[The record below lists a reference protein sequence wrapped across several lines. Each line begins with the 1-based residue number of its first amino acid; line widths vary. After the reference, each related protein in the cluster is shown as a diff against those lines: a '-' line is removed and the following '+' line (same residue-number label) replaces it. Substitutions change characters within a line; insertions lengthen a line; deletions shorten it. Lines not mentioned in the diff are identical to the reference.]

1 MEIQKIKIKSDYKL
15 PDIIHDIEKGI
26 LRIPQFQRE
35 FIWEKSKVIKLL
47 DSIYKEYPIGSFFFW
62 NTPKKYYF
70 FYKDIAELNLP
81 KPDKYEKMSLIIDGQ
96 QRLTSLYV
104 TVKGLTLYGRDYS
117 KICFDL
123 DKKEFIDRKPDRQR
137 FISLSNLFSDEH
149 FELYNGLTPERK
161 ESFNQC
167 VRKFYNYPFS
177 AVDVRDKE
185 LDEVCDIFERINQGG
200 RRLNLFD
207 LISASTWSTN
217 FDLRKAVD
225 EENDILEKRG
235 FGRIDNEVFTQ
246 TLALISKNSCTRSS
260 QLQLRKEDITEHW
273 KNTVEVTRQAVDY
286 LRNNLGTVHYLFIP
300 YRGMISLVAYLFY
313 KNKARS
319 LDNKQSE
326 LLASWFWQVAFA
338 ERYSASTLTLMTE
351 DGKLFDK
358 VAEKKDV
365 KIHFPFSLDIDSL
378 MKIRMYRKSA
388 IKNGVLCLLATK
400 HPRHLKNNSL
410 LSLGDDYY
418 SDFNSSEKH
427 HIFPKSVI
435 QKKFSLVMIHSLPNF
450 CFLPAELNKEISN
463 KKPSKYFENFE
474 KENSDFKDSLETHLI
489 KYDNSIKRD
498 DYLSFLGSRATIILE
513 EIYRITGS
521 KIARVIGENVNK
533 AIDKTE
539 GLIRDLIDEK
549 LKLESFRDWQ
559 EKIPNDVFSEAKRRA
574 QEYIKKNPS
583 KQFSDFS
590 SRELLDLCDLMDYPK
605 IILKNWDTFYS
616 EFRSK
621 SEVEKRFISL
631 KEYRNAIKH
640 NREMASF
647 IKKEG
652 EAALEWLSM
661 ILERALGQ
669 KETEVSNI
677 EDHLL
682 RINPETKELF
692 RKIVREVK
700 NLGDVKEKP
709 RKYGIGYWRD
719 KIKFLEIFLS
729 KDYLTLTIR
738 IRGYKLEDPKHLAKE
753 LGIKDDY
760 WRKIYKDISLT
771 SPDQIPDVI
780 QLVKQA
786 YEKSK

>member
-539 GLIRDLIDEK
+539 GLIRDLIDKK
-549 LKLESFRDWQ
+549 LKLENFRDWQ

-590 SRELLDLCDLMDYPK
+590 SRELLDFCDLMDYPK

-709 RKYGIGYWRD
+709 RKYFIGYWRD

>member
-709 RKYGIGYWRD
+709 RKYFIGYWRD

>member
-35 FIWEKSKVIKLL
+35 FVWEKSKVVKLL
-47 DSIYKEYPIGSFFFW
+47 DSIYKEFPIGSFFFW
-62 NTPKKYYF
+62 TAPKKYYF
-70 FYKDIAELNLP
+70 FYRDIAELNLP

-96 QRLTSLYV
+96 QRITSLYV
-104 TVKGLTLYGRDYS
+104 TIKGLTLYGRNYS

-123 DKKEFIDRKPDRQR
+123 DKQEFVDRTPDSQR
-137 FISLSNLFSDEH
+137 FISVSNLFSDDY
-149 FELYNGLTPERK
+149 LDIYNDLTPERK
-161 ESFNQC
+161 KSFHQC
-167 VRKFYNYPFS
+167 RQKFENYPFS

-207 LISASTWSTN
+207 LIVAGTWSVD
-217 FDLRKAVD
+217 FDLRESVD
-225 EENDILEKRG
+225 EENENFDKKG
-235 FGRIDNEVFTQ
+235 FGKIDNEVFTQ
-246 TLALISKNSCTRSS
+246 TLALVAKNSCTRSS
-260 QLQLRKEDITEHW
+260 QLQLRKEDINEHW
-273 KNTVEVTRQAVDY
+273 GNTIEATRQAIDY
-286 LRNNLGTVHYLFIP
+286 LRNNLGVVHYLFIP
-300 YRGMISLVAYLFY
+300 YRGMISLTAYLFY

-351 DGKLFDK
+351 DRKLFDK

-365 KIHFPFSLDIDSL
+365 KIHFPFSLEIDSL

-400 HPRHLKNNSL
+400 NPRHLKNNSL

-418 SDFNSSEKH
+418 SDFNNPEKH
-427 HIFPKSVI
+427 HIFPRSII
-435 QKKFSLVMIHSLPNF
+435 QKKFPLAMVHSLPNF

-463 KKPSKYFENFE
+463 KKPSKYFEKLD
-474 KENSDFKDSLETHLI
+474 KENSDFKDTLETHLI
-489 KYDNSIKRD
+489 KYDNSVRRD
-498 DYLSFLGSRATIILE
+498 SYISFLGSRATAILE
-513 EIYRITGS
+513 EIYRLTGS
-521 KIARVIGENVNK
+521 KISRVIGENVNK

-539 GLIRDLIDEK
+539 ELIRDLIDEK
-549 LKLESFRDWQ
+549 LELPSLQDWQ
-559 EKIPNDVFSEAKRRA
+559 KKVPNDVFSETKRRV

-583 KQFSDFS
+583 KKFSDFS
-590 SRELLDLCDLMDYPK
+590 SRELLNFCDLMDYPK
-605 IILKNWDTFYS
+605 MILKNWDIFYS
-616 EFRSK
+616 DFRSK
-621 SEVEKRFISL
+621 SELEKRFISL

-661 ILERALGQ
+661 ILERALSQGKQ
-669 KETEVSNI
+669 TNTISE
-677 EDHLL
+677 HLL
-682 RINPETKELF
+682 DINPATKKLF
-692 RKIVREVK
+692 QDIVKQIKDLGKVRE
-700 NLGDVKEKP
+700 EP
-709 RKYGIGYWRD
+709 RKYFVGYWNG
-719 KIKFLEIFLS
+719 KVKFLNITFS
-729 KDYLTLTIR
+729 QNRLTLRIR
-738 IRGYKLEDPKHLAKE
+738 IQGYKLHDPKHLTQE
-753 LGIKDDY
+753 LNTQDDY
-760 WRKIYKDISLT
+760 WKKLYKDIILT
-771 SPDQIPDVI
+771 SSDQISDVMSLI
-780 QLVKQA
+780 KQA

>member
-15 PDIIHDIEKGI
+15 SDIIHDIEKGI

-35 FIWEKSKVIKLL
+35 FVWEKSKVIKLL
-47 DSIYKEYPIGSFFFW
+47 DSIYKEFPIGSFFFW
-62 NTPKKYYF
+62 NAPKKYYF
-70 FYKDIAELNLP
+70 FYRDIAELNLP

-123 DKKEFIDRKPDRQR
+123 DKKEFIDRNPDRQR
-137 FISLSNLFSDEH
+137 FISVSELFSDQN
-149 FELYNGLTPERK
+149 FELYNSLTPERK
-161 ESFNQC
+161 KSFYQC
-167 VRKFYNYPFS
+167 VQRFSNYPFS
-177 AVDVRDKE
+177 AVEVRDKE

-207 LISASTWSTN
+207 LISASTWSTD

-225 EENDILEKRG
+225 KENENFEKRG
-235 FGRIDNEVFTQ
+235 FGKIDNEVYTQ
-246 TLALISKNSCTRSS
+246 ALALISKNSCTRSS
-260 QLQLRKEDITEHW
+260 QLQLRKEDIAKHW
-273 KNTVEVTRQAVDY
+273 ENTIEAIRQAVDY
-286 LRNNLGTVHYLFIP
+286 LRNNLGVVRYLFIP
-300 YRGMISLVAYLFY
+300 YRGMISLMAYLFY

-326 LLASWFWQVAFA
+326 LLASWFWQAAFA
-338 ERYSASTLTLMTE
+338 ERYTASTLTLMTE
-351 DGKLFDK
+351 DRKLFDK
-358 VAEKKDV
+358 IAEKKDV
-365 KIHFPFSLDIDSL
+365 KINFPFSLDIDSL

-427 HIFPKSVI
+427 HIFPKSII
-435 QKKFSLVMIHSLPNF
+435 QKKFPLAMIHSLPNF

-463 KKPSKYFENFE
+463 KKPSKYFEKFE
-474 KENSDFKDSLETHLI
+474 KENPDFKDSLETHLI
-489 KYDNSIKRD
+489 KYDDSIKRD

-539 GLIRDLIDEK
+539 ELVRDLIDKK
-549 LKLESFRDWQ
+549 LKLETLQDWQ
-559 EKIPNDVFSEAKRRA
+559 EKIPNDVFNEIKRRA
-574 QEYIKKNPS
+574 LEYTKKNPL
-583 KQFSDFS
+583 KKFSDFS
-590 SRELLDLCDLMDYPK
+590 SRELLNFCDLMDYPK
-605 IILKNWDTFYS
+605 VILKNWDIFYS
-616 EFRSK
+616 DFKSK
-621 SEVEKRFISL
+621 NELEKRFISL

-640 NREMASF
+640 NREIASF

-652 EAALEWLSM
+652 EAAIEWLSM
-661 ILERALGQ
+661 ILERDLSQ
-669 KETEVSNI
+669 EKQINTI
-677 EDHLL
+677 EDHLSG
-682 RINPETKELF
+682 ISPETEKLF
-692 RKIVREVK
+692 QEVIRRIK
-700 NLGDVKEKP
+700 NLGKVREAP
-709 RKYGIGYWRD
+709 RKFFVGYWRD
-719 KIKFLEIFLS
+719 KVKFLNIRFA
-729 KDYLTLTIR
+729 KDRLTLRIR
-738 IRGYKLEDPKHLAKE
+738 IQGYKLHDPKNLAQE
-753 LGIKDDY
+753 LNRSDDY
-760 WRKIYKDISLT
+760 WKKIYKDIILT
-771 SPDQIPDVI
+771 SPDQISDVMY
-780 QLVKQA
+780 LVKQA

>member
-590 SRELLDLCDLMDYPK
+590 SRELLDFCDLMDYPK

-621 SEVEKRFISL
+621 NEVEKRFISL

-669 KETEVSNI
+669 KETEVSSV

-709 RKYGIGYWRD
+709 RKYFIGYWRD

>member
-358 VAEKKDV
+358 IAEKKDV

-590 SRELLDLCDLMDYPK
+590 SRELLDFCDLMDYPK

-669 KETEVSNI
+669 KETEVSSV

-709 RKYGIGYWRD
+709 RKYFIGYWRD

>member
-539 GLIRDLIDEK
+539 GLIRNLIDK
-549 LKLESFRDWQ
+549 KLELISLQDWQ

-590 SRELLDLCDLMDYPK
+590 SRELLDFCDLMDYPK

-709 RKYGIGYWRD
+709 RKYFIGYWRD

>member
-1 MEIQKIKIKSDYKL
+1 MEVQKIKIKSDYRL

-47 DSIYKEYPIGSFFFW
+47 DSIYKEFPIGSFFFW
-62 NTPKKYYF
+62 NAPKKYYF
-70 FYKDIAELNLP
+70 FYRDIAELNLS

-123 DKKEFIDRKPDRQR
+123 DKKEFIDRNPDRQR
-137 FISLSNLFSDEH
+137 FISVSELFSDQN
-149 FELYNGLTPERK
+149 FELYNSLTPERK
-161 ESFNQC
+161 KSFNQC
-167 VRKFYNYPFS
+167 VQRFSNYPFS

-207 LISASTWSTN
+207 LISASTWSTD

-225 EENDILEKRG
+225 NENENFEKRG
-235 FGRIDNEVFTQ
+235 FGKIDNEVFTQ

-260 QLQLRKEDITEHW
+260 QLQLRKENITEHW
-273 KNTVEVTRQAVDY
+273 GNTIEATRQAVDY
-286 LRNNLGTVHYLFIP
+286 LRSNLGVIHYLFVP
-300 YRGMISLVAYLFY
+300 YRGMISLMAYLFY

-326 LLASWFWQVAFA
+326 LSASWFWQVAFA

-351 DGKLFDK
+351 DRKLFDK
-358 VAEKKDV
+358 IAEKKDV
-365 KIHFPFSLDIDSL
+365 KINFPSSLDIDSL

-709 RKYGIGYWRD
+709 RKYFIGYWRD

>member
-1 MEIQKIKIKSDYKL
+1 
-15 PDIIHDIEKGI
+15 
-26 LRIPQFQRE
+26 
-35 FIWEKSKVIKLL
+35 
-47 DSIYKEYPIGSFFFW
+47 
-62 NTPKKYYF
+62 
-70 FYKDIAELNLP
+70 
-81 KPDKYEKMSLIIDGQ
+81 MSLIIDGQ

-709 RKYGIGYWRD
+709 RKYFIGYWRD

>member
-539 GLIRDLIDEK
+539 GLIRGLIDKK
-549 LKLESFRDWQ
+549 LKLENFRDWQ

-590 SRELLDLCDLMDYPK
+590 SRELLDFCDLMDYPK

-709 RKYGIGYWRD
+709 RKYFIGYWRD

>member
-669 KETEVSNI
+669 KETEVSSV

-709 RKYGIGYWRD
+709 RKYFIGYWRD

>member
-207 LISASTWSTN
+207 LISASTWSTD

-246 TLALISKNSCTRSS
+246 ALALISNNSCTRSS

-474 KENSDFKDSLETHLI
+474 KENSDFGDALETHLI

-498 DYLSFLGSRATIILE
+498 DYLSFLGSRATVILE

-549 LKLESFRDWQ
+549 LKLESLQDWQ

-574 QEYIKKNPS
+574 QEYIRKNPS

-590 SRELLDLCDLMDYPK
+590 SRELLDFCDLMDYPK
-605 IILKNWDTFYS
+605 IILRNWDTFYS
-616 EFRSK
+616 DFRSK

-669 KETEVSNI
+669 KETEVSSV

-682 RINPETKELF
+682 RINPKTKELF

-709 RKYGIGYWRD
+709 RKYFIGYWRN

>member
-590 SRELLDLCDLMDYPK
+590 SRELLDFCDLMDYPK

-669 KETEVSNI
+669 KETEVSSV

-709 RKYGIGYWRD
+709 RKYFIGYWRD

>member
-450 CFLPAELNKEISN
+450 CFLPAELNKEISS

-709 RKYGIGYWRD
+709 RKYFIGYWRD

>member
-539 GLIRDLIDEK
+539 GLIRDLIDKK
-549 LKLESFRDWQ
+549 LKLENFRDWQ

-709 RKYGIGYWRD
+709 RKYFIGYWRD

>member
-35 FIWEKSKVIKLL
+35 FVWEKSKVIKLL
-47 DSIYKEYPIGSFFFW
+47 DSIYKEFPIGSFFFW
-62 NTPKKYYF
+62 NAPKKYYF
-70 FYKDIAELNLP
+70 FYRDIAELNLP

-104 TVKGLTLYGRDYS
+104 TVKGLTLYKRDYS

-123 DKKEFIDRKPDRQR
+123 DKKEFIDRNPDRQR
-137 FISLSNLFSDEH
+137 FISVSELFSDQN
-149 FELYNGLTPERK
+149 FELYNSLTPERK
-161 ESFNQC
+161 KSFNQC
-167 VRKFYNYPFS
+167 VQRFSNYPFS

-207 LISASTWSTN
+207 LISASTWTTD

-225 EENDILEKRG
+225 EENENFEKRG
-235 FGRIDNEVFTQ
+235 FGKIDNEVFTQ

-260 QLQLRKEDITEHW
+260 QLQLRKEDIAKYWE
-273 KNTVEVTRQAVDY
+273 NTLEAIRQAVDY
-286 LRNNLGTVHYLFIP
+286 LRNNLGVVHYLFIP
-300 YRGMISLVAYLFY
+300 YRGMISLVAYLFHE
-313 KNKARS
+313 NKTRS
-319 LDNKQSE
+319 LANKQSE
-326 LLASWFWQVAFA
+326 LLSSWFWQVAFA

-351 DGKLFDK
+351 DRKLFDK
-358 VAEKKDV
+358 IAEKKDV

-388 IKNGVLCLLATK
+388 IKNGVLCLLAIK
-400 HPRHLKNNSL
+400 HPRHLKNNAL
-410 LSLGDDYY
+410 LSLSDDYY

-435 QKKFSLVMIHSLPNF
+435 QKKFSLAMIHSLPNF

-463 KKPSKYFENFE
+463 KKPSKYFEKFE

-489 KYDNSIKRD
+489 KYDKSIKRD
-498 DYLSFLGSRATIILE
+498 DYLSFLGSRATAILE

-521 KIARVIGENVNK
+521 KVARVIGENVNK

-539 GLIRDLIDEK
+539 ALIRNLIDKK
-549 LKLESFRDWQ
+549 LALETLQDWQ
-559 EKIPNDVFSEAKRRA
+559 EKIPNDVFSETKRRA
-574 QEYIKKNPS
+574 QEYAKKNPS
-583 KQFSDFS
+583 KNFSDFS
-590 SRELLDLCDLMDYPK
+590 SRELLNFCDLMDYPK
-605 IILKNWDTFYS
+605 IILRNWDIFYS
-616 EFRSK
+616 NFRSK
-621 SEVEKRFISL
+621 SELEKRFISL

-661 ILERALGQ
+661 ILEEALKQGKQ
-669 KETEVSNI
+669 TSTVG
-677 EDHLL
+677 DH
-682 RINPETKELF
+682 F
-692 RKIVREVK
+692 
-700 NLGDVKEKP
+700 G
-709 RKYGIGYWRD
+709 
-719 KIKFLEIFLS
+719 
-729 KDYLTLTIR
+729 
-738 IRGYKLEDPKHLAKE
+738 H
-753 LGIKDDY
+753 
-760 WRKIYKDISLT
+760 
-771 SPDQIPDVI
+771 
-780 QLVKQA
+780 
-786 YEKSK
+786 

>member
-590 SRELLDLCDLMDYPK
+590 SRELLDFCDLMDYPK

-709 RKYGIGYWRD
+709 RKYFIGYWRD

>member
-217 FDLRKAVD
+217 FDLRKAID

-358 VAEKKDV
+358 IAEKKDV

-498 DYLSFLGSRATIILE
+498 DYLSFLGSRATVILE

-539 GLIRDLIDEK
+539 GLIRNLIDK
-549 LKLESFRDWQ
+549 KLELISLQDWQ

-590 SRELLDLCDLMDYPK
+590 SRELLDFCDLMDYPK

-709 RKYGIGYWRD
+709 RKYFIGYWRD

>member
-358 VAEKKDV
+358 IAEKKDV

-539 GLIRDLIDEK
+539 GLIRDLIDKK
-549 LKLESFRDWQ
+549 LKLENFRDWQ

-590 SRELLDLCDLMDYPK
+590 SRELLDFCDLMDYPK

-709 RKYGIGYWRD
+709 RKYFIGYWRD

>member
-1 MEIQKIKIKSDYKL
+1 M
-15 PDIIHDIEKGI
+15 
-26 LRIPQFQRE
+26 
-35 FIWEKSKVIKLL
+35 
-47 DSIYKEYPIGSFFFW
+47 
-62 NTPKKYYF
+62 
-70 FYKDIAELNLP
+70 
-81 KPDKYEKMSLIIDGQ
+81 
-96 QRLTSLYV
+96 
-104 TVKGLTLYGRDYS
+104 
-117 KICFDL
+117 
-123 DKKEFIDRKPDRQR
+123 
-137 FISLSNLFSDEH
+137 
-149 FELYNGLTPERK
+149 
-161 ESFNQC
+161 
-167 VRKFYNYPFS
+167 
-177 AVDVRDKE
+177 
-185 LDEVCDIFERINQGG
+185 
-200 RRLNLFD
+200 
-207 LISASTWSTN
+207 
-217 FDLRKAVD
+217 
-225 EENDILEKRG
+225 
-235 FGRIDNEVFTQ
+235 
-246 TLALISKNSCTRSS
+246 
-260 QLQLRKEDITEHW
+260 
-273 KNTVEVTRQAVDY
+273 
-286 LRNNLGTVHYLFIP
+286 
-300 YRGMISLVAYLFY
+300 
-313 KNKARS
+313 
-319 LDNKQSE
+319 
-326 LLASWFWQVAFA
+326 
-338 ERYSASTLTLMTE
+338 
-351 DGKLFDK
+351 
-358 VAEKKDV
+358 
-365 KIHFPFSLDIDSL
+365 
-378 MKIRMYRKSA
+378 
-388 IKNGVLCLLATK
+388 
-400 HPRHLKNNSL
+400 
-410 LSLGDDYY
+410 
-418 SDFNSSEKH
+418 
-427 HIFPKSVI
+427 
-435 QKKFSLVMIHSLPNF
+435 
-450 CFLPAELNKEISN
+450 
-463 KKPSKYFENFE
+463 
-474 KENSDFKDSLETHLI
+474 
-489 KYDNSIKRD
+489 
-498 DYLSFLGSRATIILE
+498 SFLGSRATIILE

-539 GLIRDLIDEK
+539 GLIRDLIDKK
-549 LKLESFRDWQ
+549 LKLENFRDWQ

-590 SRELLDLCDLMDYPK
+590 SRELLDFCDLMDYPK

-709 RKYGIGYWRD
+709 RKYFIGYWRD

-738 IRGYKLEDPKHLAKE
+738 IRGYKLEDPKHPAKE

>member
-753 LGIKDDY
+753 LGIKDAY

>member
-669 KETEVSNI
+669 KETEVSNVK
-677 EDHLL
+677 DHLL
-682 RINPETKELF
+682 RINPGTKELF

-709 RKYGIGYWRD
+709 RKYFIGYWRD